1 MRYYC
6 NICKE
11 TITSSEYRYSIEHF
25 NKALCRDHQKEY
37 PNKTEK
43 KMNTHT
49 KRIQDML
56 KRSHQS
62 EIKKDTVELKSIKD
76 WIDADFETWDK
87 VLNKKAHESLLI
99 NANKANR
106 FVETE
111 NKTKRASH
119 TSDSVLSTE
128 KMREY
133 SRKAKKKD
141 KSEIKRRGKIGGG
154 R

>member
-25 NKALCRDHQKEY
+25 NKALCKEHQKEY

-43 KMNTHT
+43 KMNSHT

-62 EIKKDTVELKSIKD
+62 EIKKETVELKSIKD
-76 WIDADFETWDK
+76 WINADFETWDK

-99 NANKANR
+99 NIHKTNG
-106 FVETE
+106 FEETK
-111 NKTKRASH
+111 NKTKRTSH
-119 TSDSVLSTE
+119 TSDSVLSPE

-141 KSEIKRRGKIGGG
+141 KSEMKLRGKLGGG